1 MTNHADKLVS
11 TLKVLVVDD
20 NAEMCNTIR
29 RMLMD
34 FGLTHIFTAKSG
46 KEAVDFLNSADD
58 GQAADMIL
66 CDWNMPGMTGIELLR
81 QIRSCDP
88 DVPFI
93 MITGNSDKDSVVE
106 ARAHGVTGYVAK
118 PFSPA
123 ALHKKLSV
131 VARML
136 AQRRETAPAD

>member
-1 MTNHADKLVS
+1 MPNPVDKLVS
-11 TLKVLVVDD
+11 DLKVLVVDD
-20 NAEMCNTIR
+20 NVEMCNTIR
-29 RMLMD
+29 RMLLD
-34 FGLTHIFTAKSG
+34 FGILHVFTAKSG
-46 KEAVDFLNSADD
+46 KEAVDFLNTSED
-58 GQAADMIL
+58 GLAADMVL

-93 MITGNSDKDSVVE
+93 MITGKSDKDSVVE
-106 ARAHGVTGYVAK
+106 ARAHGVTGYIAK
-118 PFSPA
+118 PFSPD

-136 AQRRETAPAD
+136 AQRREMAPAS